1 MQRSQKRYNRGGNG
15 GATVIVLVSALVMV
29 LLMVLFFASAL
40 KQEQD
45 PGTPEPGTDT
55 ERIPPIST
63 ETAERPDAEKKDP
76 VEKQTEAVTERQTE
90 QHTERQ
96 TERQTEH
103 VTEAVTEKKTPV
115 VTEPPKKDDTPKLI
129 PEYDEALLA
138 RVALPEGTAPDGY
151 VDKLVFFG
159 DSTTHGMKAYKV
171 FGSRDTTQVWTPT
184 SGTLALFRA
193 MTDLIYNPVTGEEQ
207 QIGALA
213 ASVKPEYLIMT
224 LGVNGVSMMEE
235 DYFKEEYQNVVNA
248 ILKNSPDTKL
258 ILQSIYPVAK
268 SYENQKSINN
278 TKICAANEWIA
289 EIADAYG
296 LPYLNTYSAL
306 VGADGYLPESYQNG
320 DGMHLN
326 SEGFAAIMQYVKTHP
341 CK

>member
-1 MQRSQKRYNRGGNG
+1 MQRIQQKYYRGRNNG
-15 GATVIVLVSALVMV
+15 AMLIVLASALVMV
-29 LLMVLFFASAL
+29 LLMVLFFASVL

-45 PGTPEPGTDT
+45 PDTDA
-55 ERIPPIST
+55 ERTLPIST
-63 ETAERPDAEKKDP
+63 ETAEEPDTEKKEP
-76 VEKQTEAVTERQTE
+76 AEKQTEAETEHQTE
-90 QHTERQ
+90 QHTEQQ
-96 TERQTEH
+96 TER
-103 VTEAVTEKKTPV
+103 VTEAVTEKKESV
-115 VTEPPKKDDTPKLI
+115 VTEPPKKDDPPIVI
-129 PEYDEALLA
+129 PQYDEALLA

-159 DSTTHGMKAYKV
+159 DSTTHGMKSYKV

-224 LGVNGVSMMEE
+224 LGVNGVSMMDE

-326 SEGFAAIMQYVKTHP
+326 SEGFAVIMQYVKTHP